1 MVDKF
6 RDAEDRLL
14 ESLFES
20 EPIADDGFS
29 DRVVGR
35 IRRQIWVRR
44 LALPLAMLVGGAIAI
59 KPASQLVAAG
69 LALISAVPMDLVAAP
84 AAMIPQ
90 LPLILLGGTL
100 LAIGMLTFRML
111 EE

>member
-1 MVDKF
+1 M
-6 RDAEDRLL
+6 LL
-14 ESLFES
+14 SRTRS
-20 EPIADDGFS
+20 
-29 DRVVGR
+29 GR
-35 IRRQIWVRR
+35 SGPSSARTRTPSFLS

-59 KPASQLVAAG
+59 KPASQLFAAG
-69 LALISAVPMDLVAAP
+69 LALISAVPMDLFAAP